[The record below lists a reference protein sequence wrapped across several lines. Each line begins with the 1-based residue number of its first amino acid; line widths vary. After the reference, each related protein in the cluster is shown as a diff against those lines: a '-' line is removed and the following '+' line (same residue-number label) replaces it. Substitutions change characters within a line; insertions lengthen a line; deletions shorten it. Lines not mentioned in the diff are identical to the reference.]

1 MLLFIECERKIRM
14 RAQDIIKKKRDGE
27 TLTREEIQFLIE
39 GYTTGQIPDYQMSA
53 FTMAVYFQGASKE
66 ETVALTEC
74 MLHSGTVID
83 LSTIPGRKVD
93 KHSTGGVGDKISI
106 PLAPAVAAV
115 GVPVPMIS
123 GRGLGHTGGTL
134 DKLESIPGFQVDIS
148 VTRYIQILQESEI
161 CMIGQTAD
169 IAPADK
175 KLYALRDVT
184 ATVESIPLIT
194 GSILSK
200 KLAEGIDAI
209 VFDVKTGSGAF
220 MKTEKEAAELAQSLV
235 DIGVMMGKE
244 AVALITDMDQPLG
257 YCVGNTLEVLE
268 SIDVMRGKGPDDVT
282 KLTVELGAYMLA
294 LGKVVE
300 DVEQGRQKMRQILSD
315 GSALEKFQQLVYLQ
329 GGDPEVIA
337 NPSKFVRASNQRLVL
352 SEQTGYVQSINAEAV
367 GIASMLLGAGREQID
382 SKIDYAAGIILKKKI
397 GDPVSNGE
405 ALCVLEY
412 NNDRK
417 IHNAIELITHAYSIG
432 DTPPAKIPLIR
443 QVVTR

>member
-1 MLLFIECERKIRM
+1 
-14 RAQDIIKKKRDGE
+14 
-27 TLTREEIQFLIE
+27 
-39 GYTTGQIPDYQMSA
+39 MSA